1 VRTCRECG
9 CTDADCRGCI
19 DRTGEPCHWIEA
31 DLCSACKHG
40 PVIGAANL
48 HHCAVPGCTRN
59 ISIDKLMCHLHWS
72 MVPAAIARDIWRT
85 WRKRGLARE
94 YAEARAAAIA
104 AVAKGVAAWKLRH
117 P

>member
-1 VRTCRECG
+1 
-9 CTDADCRGCI
+9 
-19 DRTGEPCHWIEA
+19 
-31 DLCSACKHG
+31 
-40 PVIGAANL
+40 
-48 HHCAVPGCTRN
+48 
-59 ISIDKLMCHLHWS
+59 MCHLHWS